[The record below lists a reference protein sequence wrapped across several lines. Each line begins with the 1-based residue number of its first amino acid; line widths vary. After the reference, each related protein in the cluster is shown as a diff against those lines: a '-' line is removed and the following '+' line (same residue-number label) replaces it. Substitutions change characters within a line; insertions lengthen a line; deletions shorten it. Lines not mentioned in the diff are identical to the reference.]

1 MELVNSLG
9 RRKTAVARIYLSEG
23 KGNITVNKREF
34 TEYFPSLTLQYI
46 VMQPLVLIGVPE
58 KYDIKVNLDGGGP
71 KGQAE
76 ALRLAI
82 SRALVEIDAES
93 RKELKAAGF
102 LTRDPREVERKKP
115 GQPKARKRFQFSKR

>member
-1 MELVNSLG
+1 MEVVNTLG
-9 RRKTAVARIYLSEG
+9 RRKSAIARIYVSEG
-23 KGNITVNKREF
+23 KGNITINKKELKD
-34 TEYFPSLTLQYI
+34 YFPAGTLQYI
-46 VMQPLVLIGVPE
+46 VMQPLNLLEVPE

-82 SRALVEIDAES
+82 SRALIEIDAES
-93 RKELKAAGF
+93 RPQLKAAGF